1 MIKVIAF
8 DLDGLLIDSELI
20 WFQTISEIHTENG
33 YQWNEE
39 DQRDFSGRSTK
50 KVSEII
56 STKLIKTT
64 QKDVYFQIIK
74 KMRAK
79 LERSIPLMPGATEIL
94 NLFKDYPL
102 ALVSSS
108 PLELISFVKQKLKWE
123 NHFSL
128 FLSGSDFEKGKPA
141 PDIYISVCN
150 FFNIHPGN
158 LLVFEDSTNGI
169 LAACNAKAK
178 VIAIPNNHFSIPP
191 EILTKADVVLHSLN
205 DFSLMI
211 ISNL

>member
-123 NHFSL
+123 NQLQIFIFLYATFSISTQEISL
-128 FLSGSDFEKGKPA
+128 FLRIQQMEFLRHVMQKQK
-141 PDIYISVCN
+141 
-150 FFNIHPGN
+150 
-158 LLVFEDSTNGI
+158 L
-169 LAACNAKAK
+169 
-178 VIAIPNNHFSIPP
+178 
-191 EILTKADVVLHSLN
+191 
-205 DFSLMI
+205 
-211 ISNL
+211 